1 MTPPIDPDPNTP
13 ADDDAPLLEAFGRY
27 RKTVAAAVVGLLGW
41 GTLVVTSDA
50 GGVTPAEWLNLGFV
64 GATAIGVFAVA
75 NRPKA
80 SS

>member
-13 ADDDAPLLEAFGRY
+13 VDDDAPLLDKLGRY
-27 RKTVAAAVVGLLGW
+27 RKTVAAGIVGLLGW

-75 NRPKA
+75 NRSKA